1 MKATPVLFALT
12 FGICG
17 PVAVGQR
24 PAPPPASAAHDAGVP
39 DTPAGRRVRA
49 LLATLESPDEA
60 SVRRFVET
68 QFDSAALAELPAEKR
83 VERIRG
89 MAATLGRL
97 EWIRMLPARG
107 GAVSFLA
114 RSVKTG
120 ETLTVSLELAG
131 SGARGIRSMRVEA
144 EGPGEAR
151 EGSPAEDAKSSDA
164 EVASAAGEWLD
175 RLASA
180 DQFSGVVLLARNGSP
195 FFQKAYGFANRE
207 LQVPNTLDTRFNVA
221 SIGKLFTSAAIAGLV
236 HDGRLSYSDTVAKWL
251 PSTKIPSADRITV
264 AQLLDMTSG
273 LGDIF
278 GPAYSATPKDRIQ
291 ELSDYLA
298 LFETR
303 PLLFEPGKG
312 REYSNA
318 GYVVLGLII
327 EKVTGKNYREF
338 VREAV
343 FLPAGMNDT
352 GLFAT
357 DEITPRRAVGYTRH
371 LGGGSGSSDARHSNV
386 FLQPG
391 RGSSAGGGFSTAGDL
406 LKFAMAV
413 KKGALSLA
421 EPGRPPGGRSAAGGF
436 AGGAPGS
443 NALLEYNADGSLV
456 AIVLANEDPPLAVKT
471 GSRLARWMGMKS
483 AGESPTAARG
493 K

>member
-1 MKATPVLFALT
+1 MKTMPILAALF
-12 FGICG
+12 FGIG
-17 PVAVGQR
+17 GAAASGQH
-24 PAPPPASAAHDAGVP
+24 PAPPAAARTAIP
-39 DTPAGRRVRA
+39 DTPAGRHVRA
-49 LLATLESPDEA
+49 LLTMLESPDEA
-60 SVRRFVET
+60 SVRRFVES
-68 QFDSAALAELPAEKR
+68 QFDPAALADLPAEKR

-97 EWIRMLPARG
+97 EWVRMLPARDG
-107 GAVSFLA
+107 GVSFLA
-114 RSVKTG
+114 RSGKTG
-120 ETLTVSLELAG
+120 ETLTVSLELATAG
-131 SGARGIRSMRVEA
+131 VRGIRSIRVEA
-144 EGPGEAR
+144 GGPGEGGAPP
-151 EGSPAEDAKSSDA
+151 EAAKSSDA
-164 EVASAAGEWLD
+164 EVASAAAEWLD
-175 RLASA
+175 GLAA
-180 DQFSGVVLLARNGSP
+180 KDQFSGVVLLARNGAP
-195 FFQKAYGFANRE
+195 IFQKAYGLANRE

-221 SIGKLFTSAAIAGLV
+221 SIGKLFTSAAIARLV
-236 HDGRLSYSDTVAKWL
+236 REGRLSYSDTIAKWL

-278 GPAYSATPKDRIQ
+278 GPAYAATPKDRLQ

-298 LFETR
+298 LFETK

-327 EKVTGKNYREF
+327 EKITGRSYREF

-371 LGGGSGSSDARHSNV
+371 DGDAPGSSGPRRSNV

-391 RGSSAGGGFSTAGDL
+391 RGSSAGGSYSTAGDL

-413 KKGALSLA
+413 KKGELPLA
-421 EPGRPPGGRSAAGGF
+421 DPGSAPGGRAGAGGF

-443 NALLEYNADGSLV
+443 NALLEFNADGSLV

-471 GSRLARWMGMKS
+471 GSRLAQWMGMK
-483 AGESPTAARG
+483 TAR
-493 K
+493 

>member
-1 MKATPVLFALT
+1 MKAAPILLALT
-12 FGICG
+12 FGLG
-17 PVAVGQR
+17 GSMAA
-24 PAPPPASAAHDAGVP
+24 APPAAAESAAHGTAVP
-39 DTPAGRRVRA
+39 DTPDGKRARA
-49 LLATLESPDEA
+49 LLETLESPDEA
-60 SVRRFVET
+60 SVRRFVES
-68 QFDSAALAELPAEKR
+68 QFDPAALADLSAEKR
-83 VERIRG
+83 VERIRA

-97 EWIRMLPARG
+97 EWVRMLPARG
-107 GAVSFLA
+107 SAVSFLA
-114 RSVKTG
+114 RSGKTG
-120 ETLTVSLELAG
+120 ETLTVSLELAP
-131 SGARGIRSMRVEA
+131 SGARGIRSIRVEA
-144 EGPGEAR
+144 GGPGEGGA
-151 EGSPAEDAKSSDA
+151 GAPAEDPKSSDA
-164 EVASAAGEWLD
+164 EVAAAASEWLD
-175 RLASA
+175 KSAAA
-180 DQFSGVVLLARNGSP
+180 DQFSGVVLLARNGAP
-195 FFQKAYGFANRE
+195 IFQKAYGLANRE

-221 SIGKLFTSAAIAGLV
+221 SIGKLFTSAAIARLV
-236 HDGRLSYSDTVAKWL
+236 RDGRLSYADTIAKWL

-278 GPAYSATPKDRIQ
+278 GPAYAATPKDRLQ
-291 ELSDYLA
+291 ELSDYLT

-327 EKVTGKNYREF
+327 EKITGKPYREF

-371 LGGGSGSSDARHSNV
+371 EGDAPGSSGPRRSNV

-413 KKGALSLA
+413 KKGDLSLA
-421 EPGRPPGGRSAAGGF
+421 DAGGALGGRTGAGGF

-443 NALLEYNADGSLV
+443 NALLEFNADGSLV
-456 AIVLANEDPPLAVKT
+456 AIVLSNEDPPMAVKT
-471 GSRLARWMGMKS
+471 GSRLAQWMGMKS
-483 AGESPTAARG
+483 AR
-493 K
+493 